1 MKGFFKQEQEGA
13 EDVSNGRYLSV
24 YSTVDGPK
32 LRDLRK
38 RLNTSSFEALGI
50 LVFFWLWGQNNTN
63 EAGEILNASEEDIA

>member
-13 EDVSNGRYLSV
+13 EDVSNGRCLSV

-50 LVFFWLWGQNNTN
+50 LLALGAEQH
-63 EAGEILNASEEDIA
+63 E